1 MNNAKITSFTNDS
14 VCIQCTLKAG
24 SLSKACYI
32 MFQHTISMKPP
43 LYRQISRL
51 SDETTLH
58 NCISDV
64 PDGTY
69 NISVI
74 DSPSYHN
81 RRYDKIVVILT
92 TSITIYHFDQQ
103 MASSNMLLYS
113 TTTTPTTTGM

>member
-1 MNNAKITSFTNDS
+1 MS
-14 VCIQCTLKAG
+14 VI
-24 SLSKACYI
+24 
-32 MFQHTISMKPP
+32 FQHTTSTQPP

-74 DSPSYHN
+74 DSPSYDN
-81 RRYDKIVVILT
+81 KRYDRPQIINNPHKMLINCYYI
-92 TSITIYHFDQQ
+92 SCRQKQ
-103 MASSNMLLYS
+103 RSSSAM
-113 TTTTPTTTGM
+113 

>member
-1 MNNAKITSFTNDS
+1 MNGAKITSFTNDS
-14 VCIQCTLKAG
+14 VCIQCTLKPG

-32 MFQHTISMKPP
+32 IFQHTISMQPP

-74 DSPSYHN
+74 DRPS
-81 RRYDKIVVILT
+81 YDKIVVILT